1 MGLEY
6 TDITKAEKETQWLRS
21 DRIKLKKEDH
31 PMKRTLA
38 ILLALVLALSVCS
51 FAAAEDEITLT
62 VFHYMAQTT
71 KQAGL
76 NAIEAAFTELHPN
89 VKFNNIYYNQGTDYF
104 PQLSTALSSGDQP
117 NIIMGNPGL
126 YPDLV
131 TEGFVMDLSDNEVIR
146 PESALRQIWAT
157 CPPTEK
163 FTASPSTLRLGASS
177 TIRPSSNR
185 TVWKFPPP

>member
-1 MGLEY
+1 
-6 TDITKAEKETQWLRS
+6 
-21 DRIKLKKEDH
+21 
-31 PMKRTLA
+31 MKRTLA

-51 FAAAEDEITLT
+51 FAAAEEEITLT

-76 NAIEAAFTELHPN
+76 DAIEAAFTELHPN

-131 TEGFVMDLSDNEVIR
+131 TEGFVMDLSDNEVIKSLNL
-146 PESALRQIWAT
+146 PSGDLGDVSADGKIYGL
-157 CPPTEK
+157 PH
-163 FTASPSTLRLGASS
+163 RL
-177 TIRPSSNR
+177 
-185 TVWKFPPP
+185 